1 MENLSPV
8 IPWQWSDGHKRN
20 SMLQQFTWQHFLVAA
35 MVLTVIWYAA
45 VFLIFYRRGFSG
57 LFGKRN
63 AVTGSERLPHK
74 WEKGVDRLAETDD
87 RAEPEL
93 MGKSRL
99 PDGVSRVTLE
109 EIRFAGNGDEKQQQ
123 VGLVPDVIQE
133 IKEVFS
139 LLAAQDGN
147 KNDFFGLMET
157 VRQNY
162 PKISSNPN
170 IGSLNKFIV
179 EHAPFHLSAEELE
192 NLWN

>member
-45 VFLIFYRRGFSG
+45 VILIFYRRGFSG
-57 LFGKRN
+57 LFGKKN
-63 AVTGSERLPHK
+63 AVASNERLPHH
-74 WEKGVDRLAETDD
+74 WEKGVDKLAEKDD
-87 RAEPEL
+87 GAEPEL

-109 EIRFAGNGDEKQQQ
+109 EISFVGDGDEKQQQ

-133 IKEVFS
+133 IKEVFR
-139 LLAAQDGN
+139 LLASQDGN
-147 KNDFFGLMET
+147 KKDFFGLMEK
-157 VRQNY
+157 VRENY
-162 PKISSNPN
+162 PKIASNPN
-170 IGSLNKFIV
+170 IGSLNKFIA

-192 NLWN
+192 NLWD